1 MANFDQTSSVV
12 HASIAYFVH
21 TITCWIQLLVASTL
35 QNYFCLKAAT
45 DI

>member
-21 TITCWIQLLVASTL
+21 TIDSFKKFLGV
-35 QNYFCLKAAT
+35 CL
-45 DI
+45 